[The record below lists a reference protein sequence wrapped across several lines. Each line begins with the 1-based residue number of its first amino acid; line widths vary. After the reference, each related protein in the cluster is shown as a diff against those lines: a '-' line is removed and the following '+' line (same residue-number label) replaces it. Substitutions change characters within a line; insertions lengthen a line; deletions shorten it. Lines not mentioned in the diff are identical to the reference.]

1 MLILSNP
8 GELLLGSL
16 RGRGSPWLHHDN
28 TAPKQ
33 LMTAAEMQ
41 QAVAQI
47 REDAESRLLE
57 IQAQIQDLEAEAE
70 QLEELING

>member
-1 MLILSNP
+1 MR
-8 GELLLGSL
+8 LLPSATALEHS
-16 RGRGSPWLHHDN
+16 SWPHDN
-28 TAPKQ
+28 TEPFQ
-33 LMTAAEMQ
+33 PMTAAEMQ